1 MEFDDIFQSSTDN
14 NQSSDDFWAT
24 GNGSKQ
30 EGNQS
35 FDFMANDFFDLL
47 SKDSGPTETATFGFD
62 ELMGSP
68 KKELADEKTPQES
81 PFIPTEGLVA
91 YYPFDGDTND
101 YSGNGNHGTIIG
113 DVVPAPDR
121 HGNPQGAYRFPG
133 EPFNYISVRDAEVLH
148 LSSFT
153 LSAWVFS
160 DAEDYGSGPR
170 NLPVLRPIINKGRDI
185 INGSYRLNVNG
196 VGAQNL
202 YEGSNDAN
210 VDYIPQVGQWHMIT
224 GTVKGNQARLY
235 IDGKLQAET
244 ALSNPFSYGNS
255 DPLAI
260 GMHYYPGVPPR
271 WAYPFKGVIDEVR
284 IYNRAFSPLEVNSL
298 YNYDERGAAV
308 SVGHSADA
316 STESLPEQNFGEFE
330 IDYMDETKLNV
341 VINHNPSVNF
351 AMQQN
356 RVPLLK
362 EIRVR
367 NVSNSLLSD
376 MVVEVTSDPEFAT
389 RWTCGITEL
398 SPMEEVSI
406 VDIPLAVSAS
416 YLAQLTEGV
425 AGSLRVRIRMGKVGL
440 YDHTVAVDLDA
451 FDQWRGLSIEPKVLA
466 SFVQPKHPALPPV
479 LVKASAILEKWSGS
493 PSFDEY
499 QTRDPNRVKLQMAA
513 VFSALAELKVVNV
526 FSAVDYTRSGD
537 KLRFPDAII
546 DTRMASD
553 LDMALL
559 YASLLEAIGLHALI
573 AFSEDAILVG
583 SWLIPDCFADTAG
596 DDVSLLSKRLSK
608 GIEELSFVSVKCL
621 FSGSAKPFD
630 KAADDAAAV
639 LSNVDKFLMVIDVC
653 RARMSHIR
661 PLPLRVMGNNGYE
674 IVVEEGDFEAE
685 RPMQVSAGNLVLD
698 DGSTEVTKQT
708 IWERRL
714 LDLTL
719 RNNLLSTRIN
729 KKTLQIVS
737 VKVDEIED
745 ALAANQEFKIMECP
759 EELVDLV
766 GVEGIYQTPNNS
778 DAVIDFLREE
788 LKQNRLHS
796 YLKKDDLESALTHLY
811 RQSRLSIEENGANTL
826 YLAIGLLRWYE
837 TPVST
842 KPRFA
847 PILLLP
853 IEMVRKSAARGYI
866 IRGRGEETMLNIT
879 LLELLR
885 QSFGITISG
894 LDPLPTDH
902 SGVDVVKVFN
912 TFRNAIMEQTRWDVE
927 EQAII
932 GTFSFN
938 KFLMWNDIH
947 NNVDVLRQNKIVNG
961 LITGQVDWGDDLQ
974 GEMPDLDQTFSVGD
988 LALPMP
994 ADSSQIEAISA
1005 ALGGKS
1011 FVLHGPPG
1019 TGKSQTITNIIANGL
1034 YQGKKILF
1042 VAEKM
1047 AALQVVQ
1054 KRLEAIGLAPFC
1066 LELHSNKAKKSVVIE
1081 QLKRTVEVTKQKSSQ
1096 QFQKEAS
1103 QLNALRNEI
1112 NEYVTALHRP
1122 YPIGRSL
1129 YDCFSDYSSVAE
1141 FTSAELLPF
1150 ESVESLKEEDLQK
1163 YNAWLHEYVSICSII
1178 GDVSNAPL
1186 RACKNSNYQPSL
1198 KSELQ
1203 ANLVALRDD
1212 AEACRSSYEAYCN
1225 ALGLTFSD
1233 RLEWMASLQDFVS
1246 KQKDGTMLPEVL
1258 RSSAF
1263 DADIDWTRRLIA
1275 AGKAKDGA
1283 RQVVC
1288 EHLGQ
1293 QFLNADV
1300 EQMKQE
1306 WQAIETFME
1315 GYPVTKSNAGSGNLS
1330 QPFTQVPQR
1339 YQQMMLQY
1347 SVVAGW
1353 FGLENE
1359 VPSVSRFEQLKAVLN
1374 SLLEMH
1380 LLIPD
1385 LFSEST
1391 KRQCR
1396 ADLSDLIGHV
1406 EKRNQYRDQLLKRFR
1421 PTVFDLNYIELQ
1433 NEWVEASSKSF
1444 ISKKFGQSKVLKK
1457 VNVHALSEV
1466 SEEEMPDL
1474 LVIFRGYWD
1483 EVSCVYHYS
1492 EWAKKLMGYEWK
1504 EGSFDIAML
1513 RKAMDVHTAIHGQLL
1528 SMTQDE
1534 RKTAMVESALVA
1546 CVGNDVQN
1554 FHAMKDVDIHR
1565 FIRSFEDF
1573 VAQYQE
1579 FNKHGVPSATVLA
1592 TIERYQRADAW
1603 LTEHQMQGNRLFGSL
1618 WQPDACQWG
1627 ALEQSLSQTSD
1638 LCASIAGLE
1647 QDAEKQSAVRMKLAA
1662 SLEQGGM
1669 GNVGTEN
1676 AVPNYQEMLSSLQA
1690 QSAECN
1696 RLLCGEMIAIDD
1708 NNFFSSVS
1716 TGADFVLQHLDE
1728 LKDACKYNEVVN
1740 SIPDKAL
1747 QPLVDKVENG
1757 TIDGI
1762 LVGLY
1767 YKKCFAR
1774 TYSEYIL
1781 SVDPLLSNFHGKMF
1795 EEKITYYKH
1804 LCQRFEK
1811 LTREELYAKLASN
1824 MPNFQVEA
1832 AGNSEVGILQR
1843 NIRNGARGMSLR
1855 SLFDKIP
1862 DLLTRI
1868 CPCMLMSPISVAQYI
1883 DARGAKFDYVIF
1895 DEASQMPTCEAVG
1908 TIARGK
1914 NVIVVGDPKQLPPTS
1929 FFEANAFDED
1939 NADKEDL
1946 ESILDDCLAL
1956 SMPSKYLLWHY
1967 RSKHESL
1974 IAFSNMRYYG
1984 NKLMTFPSPDDLT
1997 TKVSFQY
2004 VDGIYDKGRTRQNRE
2019 EAVAVVEEIRQRLS
2033 DPVRARQSIGVVT
2046 FNTNQQSLIEDLLNN
2061 LFRQDP
2067 KLEKI
2072 ALDREEPLFVK
2083 NLENV
2088 QGDERD
2094 VILFSVGYGADK
2106 MGRVSMNF
2114 GPLNRDG
2121 GWRRLNVA
2129 VSRARYEMKVFSTLT
2144 PDQIDLNRSSAQGV
2158 AGLRAFLEYAQN
2170 GRLSLAY
2177 ETANSKRTSDY
2188 LVLSVAEEIR
2198 MKGYEV
2204 RTNIGS
2210 SGYRVDIGVVD
2221 PQDRGKF
2228 VLGILCDGYNYATA
2242 KSARDREITRGMV
2255 LKLLGWRI
2263 SRVWAMEWWES
2274 HDAAFQKLMSDIEKA
2289 ISGKWDEEVEE
2300 ITPEQEEMEEEEV
2313 EEIVDPKAV
2322 PYVKAELPAMPSVT
2336 PDEVIGGGYAHTI
2349 LKIFDDIIRAEAPV
2363 SKKTLIRRT
2372 NATLGIARA
2381 GQRLA
2386 PYYDALLRSHGYPK
2400 TVYGEDIFYWNVNQ
2414 DPSQLDLYRPE
2425 SDRDPMDIAPEEVM
2439 VAVCQVLDQQG
2450 ALPEQD
2456 LLRQAAK
2463 RFRFSRL
2470 GDNVVLAMRRGV
2482 ELAWKSGKVIVENER
2497 VKLVQTSS

>member
-1 MEFDDIFQSSTDN
+1 MEFDDIFQSNAENKS
-14 NQSSDDFWAT
+14 QSAEDLWAT
-24 GNGSKQ
+24 GDSSKQ
-30 EGNQS
+30 GGSQTYDFQS
-35 FDFMANDFFDLL
+35 QDFFDLL
-47 SKDSGPTETATFGFD
+47 SKDSGPTETVTFGFD
-62 ELMGSP
+62 GLMDSP
-68 KKELADEKTPQES
+68 KKEMAIEDALQES
-81 PFIPTEGLVA
+81 HFVPTDGLVA

-113 DVVPAPDR
+113 DVEPAPGR
-121 HGNPQGAYRFPG
+121 HGNPNGAYRFPG
-133 EPFNYISVRDAEVLH
+133 EPFNYISIRDAEVLH

-160 DAEDYGSGPR
+160 DSEDYGSGPVD
-170 NLPVLRPIINKGRDI
+170 LPVLRPIINKGRDI
-185 INGSYRLNVNG
+185 VNGSYRLNVNG

-202 YEGSNDAN
+202 YGGSNDAS
-210 VDYIPQVGQWHMIT
+210 VDHIPQLGQWHMVT
-224 GTVKGNQARLY
+224 GTVKGDQARLY

-244 ALSNPFSYGNS
+244 ILSFPFSYGNS

-260 GMHYYPGVPPR
+260 GMHYYPGVPPQ

-284 IYNRAFSPLEVNSL
+284 IYNRAFSPSEVNSL
-298 YNYDERGAAV
+298 YHYDERGAGA
-308 SVGHSADA
+308 SIDHSAE
-316 STESLPEQNFGEFE
+316 ESNDGLAEQEFGEYEVDF
-330 IDYMDETKLNV
+330 MDETKIKV

-376 MVVEVTSDPEFAT
+376 LVVEVTADPEFAT

-398 SPMEEVSI
+398 SSLEEVSI
-406 VDIPLAVSAS
+406 TDIPLAVSAS

-425 AGSLRVRIRMGKVGL
+425 AGNLRVRIRMGKVGL
-440 YDHTVAVDLDA
+440 YDQTVPVDLDA
-451 FDQWRGLSIEPKVLA
+451 FDQWRGLSMEPKVLA
-466 SFVQPKHPALPPV
+466 SFVQPKHPALPPI
-479 LVKASAILEKWSGS
+479 LVKASEILKKWSGS
-493 PSFDEY
+493 PTFDEY
-499 QTRDPNRVKLQMAA
+499 QTRDPNRVKMQMAS
-513 VFSALAELKVVNV
+513 VFAALAELKVVNV
-526 FSAVDYTRSGD
+526 SPAVDYTRSGD

-608 GIEELSFVSVKCL
+608 GIEELAFVSVKCL
-621 FSGSAKPFD
+621 FSGNAKPFD
-630 KAADDAAAV
+630 KAGDDAAAV
-639 LSNVDKFLMVIDVC
+639 LSNVDKFLMVIDIC

-661 PLPLRVMGNNGYE
+661 PLPLRVMGSNGYE
-674 IVVEEGDFEAE
+674 IVVEEDDMDAE
-685 RPMQVSAGNLVLD
+685 KPMQVSAGNLVLD
-698 DGSTEVTKQT
+698 DGTTEVTKQT

-737 VKVDEIED
+737 VKVNEIED
-745 ALAANQEFKIMECP
+745 ALAANQEFKILECP
-759 EELVDLV
+759 EELEHPV
-766 GVEGIYQTPNNS
+766 GVEGIFQTPNNS
-778 DAVIDFLREE
+778 DTVIDFLREE
-788 LKQNRLHS
+788 LKQNRLHA

-837 TPVST
+837 TPIST

-853 IEMVRKSAARGYI
+853 IEMVRKSAARGYV

-1034 YQGKKILF
+1034 YKGKKILF

-1066 LELHSNKAKKSVVIE
+1066 LELHSNKAKKSAVIE
-1081 QLKRTVEVTKQKSSQ
+1081 QLKRTVETTKQKSSQ

-1103 QLNALRNEI
+1103 QLNALRSEI
-1112 NEYVTALHRP
+1112 NDYVTALHRP

-1150 ESVESLKEEDLQK
+1150 DSVGSLTEEDLLR
-1163 YNAWLHEYVSICSII
+1163 YNAWLQEYVSICGIL
-1178 GDVSNAPL
+1178 GDVANAPL
-1186 RACKNSNYQPSL
+1186 RACKNPNYQPAL

-1203 ANLVALRDD
+1203 DKLTALKEEAESCRAN
-1212 AEACRSSYEAYCN
+1212 YEAYCH
-1225 ALGLTFSD
+1225 AVGWTFSD
-1233 RLEWMASLQDFVS
+1233 RLEWMASLQDFVRLHN
-1246 KQKDGTMLPEVL
+1246 DGTSLPAVL
-1258 RSSAF
+1258 GSSDF
-1263 DADIDWTRRLIA
+1263 DADADWARRLIV
-1275 AGKAKDGA
+1275 AGKAKDEA
-1283 RQVVC
+1283 RHVVC
-1288 EHLGQ
+1288 ERLGQ
-1293 QFLNADV
+1293 PFLNADV
-1300 EQMKQE
+1300 AQMRQE
-1306 WQAIETFME
+1306 WQAIEAFIA
-1315 GYPVTKSNAGSGNLS
+1315 GYPIAKTMSGKVSLS
-1330 QPFTQVPQR
+1330 EAFTQVPQC
-1339 YQQMMLQY
+1339 YQQMMFQY

-1353 FGLENE
+1353 LGMENE
-1359 VPSVSRFEQLKAVLN
+1359 TPTASRCEQMIRVFN
-1374 SLLEMH
+1374 SLLEMR

-1385 LFSEST
+1385 LFSEGN
-1391 KRQCR
+1391 KRQCW
-1396 ADLSDLIGHV
+1396 ADLSDMISHV

-1421 PTVFDLNYIELQ
+1421 PTAFDLNYVELQ
-1433 NEWVEASSKSF
+1433 NEWVEANSKSF
-1444 ISKKFGQSKVLKK
+1444 ISKKLGQNKVLKK

-1466 SEEEMPDL
+1466 TEEEMPDV
-1474 LVIFRGYWD
+1474 LVLFRGYWD
-1483 EVSCVYHYS
+1483 EVGCVYHYA

-1504 EGSFDIAML
+1504 EGSFDIAL
-1513 RKAMDVHTAIHGQLL
+1513 LKKTMDIHTTIHGQLL

-1534 RKTAMVESALVA
+1534 RKTALAESTLVS
-1546 CVGNDVQN
+1546 CIGNDIQN
-1554 FHAMKDVDIHR
+1554 FHAMKDVEIHR
-1565 FIRSFEDF
+1565 FIRMFEDF
-1573 VAQYQE
+1573 VEKYKD
-1579 FNKHGVPSATVLA
+1579 FNSHGVPSSTVLA
-1592 TIERYQRADAW
+1592 TIEEYQKAEAW
-1603 LTEHQMQGNRLFGSL
+1603 LAEHQMQGSRLFGSL
-1618 WQPDACQWG
+1618 WNPESCQWSTLEH
-1627 ALEQSLSQTSD
+1627 ALLQTNLLRTCVANLEQNTERQN
-1638 LCASIAGLE
+1638 
-1647 QDAEKQSAVRMKLAA
+1647 AVRMKLAA
-1662 SLEQGGM
+1662 AYVNGGAD
-1669 GNVGTEN
+1669 N
-1676 AVPNYQEMLSSLQA
+1676 AVMQNTVPNYQEMVSALQA
-1690 QSAECN
+1690 KAAECN
-1696 RLLCGEMIAIDD
+1696 RLLCGEMIVLDD
-1708 NNFFSSVS
+1708 DAFLSKLASSA
-1716 TGADFVLQHLDE
+1716 GFVLQHLDE
-1728 LKDACKYNEVVN
+1728 LKDACKYNEVAN
-1740 SIPDKAL
+1740 SVPDKAL
-1747 QPLVDKVENG
+1747 QVLVDKVENG

-1762 LVGLY
+1762 LIGLY

-1774 TYSEYIL
+1774 TYAEHIL

-1795 EEKITYYKH
+1795 EEKITYYKR
-1804 LCQRFEK
+1804 LCQRFER

-2033 DPVRARQSIGVVT
+2033 DPVKSRQSIGVVT

-2061 LFRQDP
+2061 LFRQEP
-2067 KLEKI
+2067 KLEKT
-2072 ALDREEPLFVK
+2072 ALECEEPLFVK

-2158 AGLRAFLEYAQN
+2158 AGLKAFLEYAQN

-2177 ETANSKRTSDY
+2177 ETANSKRTNDY

-2274 HDAAFQKLMSDIEKA
+2274 HDGALQKLLSDIEKA
-2289 ISGKWDEEVEE
+2289 IAGKWDEEAEEVVPEVEE
-2300 ITPEQEEMEEEEV
+2300 TEEEVV

-2322 PYVKAELPAMPSVT
+2322 PYVKAELQAMPPVT
-2336 PDEVIGGGYAHTI
+2336 PDEVISGGYAHTI

-2363 SKKTLIRRT
+2363 SKKMLLRRT
-2372 NATLGIARA
+2372 NATLGITRS

-2400 TVYGEDIFYWNVNQ
+2400 TVYGDDIFYWNINQ
-2414 DPSQLDLYRPE
+2414 DPRQLDVYRPE
-2425 SDRDPMDIAPEEVM
+2425 SDREALDIAPEEVM
-2439 VAVCQVLDQQG
+2439 VAACQVLDQQG
-2450 ALPEQD
+2450 ALPVQD
-2456 LLRQAAK
+2456 LLRQVAK

-2470 GDNVVLAMRRGV
+2470 GDNVVLSMRRGL
-2482 ELAWKSGKVIVENER
+2482 ELAWKSGKVIVENEK
-2497 VKLVQTSS
+2497 VKLVR